1 MRGRNLTKLL
11 TAIELLSR
19 SQGVT
24 INQLSDELGIDRS
37 SVYRM
42 LSTMEGLGFPIH
54 DDPGQVG
61 REVVKRLERSY
72 VKKLPNIH
80 VPNIVLTLSEIM
92 ALYLLRGEAKIYRG
106 TGIEGSVNS
115 AFFKLHHFLP
125 ESFTENIGKLGTL
138 FVGSGKLAKDYSGK
152 TEVIDD
158 LTEAIIRGEVCQ
170 VRYESFSAGAEKEY
184 DIEPLH
190 FFENRGGLY
199 LFVRIPK
206 YGDIRILAV
215 ERIKKL
221 SPTKK
226 TFEAPKDFDPEAK
239 LAECFDIVCDDPLT
253 ARIWFSASQAKYV
266 LERTYAKN
274 QNVEHQKDGSI
285 ILTMKTSGRS
295 DVKRWVMGFGPEAEV
310 LEPVEMRREIEEELR
325 EALKRYKV

>member
-11 TAIELLSR
+11 TAVEMLSR
-19 SQGVT
+19 PQGATNSQ
-24 INQLSDELGIDRS
+24 LAEELRIDIS
-37 SVYRM
+37 SVHRM

-54 DDPGQVG
+54 DEPGPDGKVLI
-61 REVVKRLERSY
+61 KRLERSY

-80 VPNIVLTLSEIM
+80 VPNIELTLSEIL
-92 ALYLLRGEAKIYRG
+92 ALYLLRGEAKTYRG
-106 TGIEGSVNS
+106 TGIEESVNS

-138 FVGSGKLAKDYSGK
+138 FVGTGKLAKDYSGK

-158 LTEAIIRGEVCQ
+158 LTESIIRREVCQ
-170 VRYESFSAGAEKEY
+170 VRYESFSADAEKEY

-199 LFVRIPK
+199 VFVRIPK

-215 ERIKKL
+215 ERIRSLK
-221 SPTKK
+221 PTKK

-239 LAECFDIVCDDPLT
+239 LAECFDIICDDPLT

-266 LERTYAKN
+266 LERTYAKS
-274 QNVEHQKDGSI
+274 QTVEHQKDGSI
-285 ILTMKTSGRS
+285 ILTMTTSGRN
-295 DVKRWVMGFGPEAEV
+295 DVKRWVMGFGPDAEV

-325 EALKRYKV
+325 ASLMRYSI